1 MAITVT
7 TRSVFD
13 RIVCGLDGSPLAVE
27 AVRQAR
33 ILQSEEGRIELVGV
47 FEPPLV
53 GYLPY
58 SAPLHVESVR
68 NAWER
73 TYLDAVSLC
82 PEGHT
87 ILLPDGMPA
96 RRLLDHVVC
105 TAATLVAVGAPRHH
119 RAVGAVRGEVATSLL
134 HRSPASLLIARPA
147 MDEEHFPRFILVGY
161 DGSPSAGAALDVGCE
176 IAERFD
182 AELRVVAAGKEVVL
196 GCADVDGITIE
207 REAGAA
213 VDVLRDGSREAD
225 LLVIGSRDLR
235 GLAAVGSVSERIGH
249 DAFCSVLVVKD
260 EARQR

>member
-7 TRSVFD
+7 RRSLFD

-33 ILQSEEGRIELVGV
+33 ILRSHEGRVELVGV

-53 GYLPY
+53 GSLPCT
-58 SAPLHVESVR
+58 APLLVENAR
-68 NAWER
+68 DAWER
-73 TYLDAVSLC
+73 TYWGAVSLY
-82 PEGHT
+82 PESRRT
-87 ILLPDGMPA
+87 RLPDGMPA
-96 RRLLDHVVC
+96 RRLLDQVAR

-134 HRSPASLLIARPA
+134 HRSPASVLIARRA
-147 MDEEHFPRFILVGY
+147 IDEEHFPRLILVGY
-161 DGSPSAGAALDVGCE
+161 DGSPSAGAALDIGCE

-182 AELRVVAAGKEVVL
+182 AELRVVAAGKEVIL

-213 VDVLRDGSREAD
+213 VDVLRDASREAD
-225 LLVIGSRDLR
+225 LLVVGSRGLR